1 MNKTSLFF
9 VAFTITFL
17 SVFSQKPQ
25 NNQISIT
32 GNIIDSNTK
41 EPLEYATVVLNN
53 IETKQLSGGITDEK
67 GNFTIKI
74 IPGTYDI
81 SFEFIS
87 FKTIKIPKK
96 IINSSVNFGTIK
108 LSEDSDKLDEIVIIA
123 EKSTVEIRLDKRI
136 YNVGKDMTV
145 KGGSASD
152 VLDNVPSVDVDV
164 EGNVSLRGNE
174 NVRILIDGKP
184 SALVGLSGTEALRQL
199 PADAIERVEVVTS
212 PSARYDAEG
221 TAGILNIILRKGV
234 ATGLNGSLNTTI
246 GDPTQYRIASNIN
259 FRTKKINFFTNLG
272 YRNSSGP
279 GNFLTNLSTFE
290 NESVNSLR
298 IEDRDFERNRNGY
311 NINLG
316 LEYFLSNESS
326 ITGTYFYRDSDNKNL
341 STNTIQVFD
350 ANNILE
356 FSDVRIQDEDEID
369 ETSQISLN
377 YTNNL
382 NSSGHKLTIDFQ
394 YSDSKEIETAF
405 IDDALASEKNITTE
419 NSKSTLIQS
428 DYVLPIGEH
437 MQFEL
442 GYRGDFQDLNSNFL
456 VNRIP
461 ELDFN
466 PSNNLIFKQNVNAIY
481 SQFGNKI
488 SKFSYLLGLRTEITD
503 VKVRLTNTNENF
515 DYRYTEVF
523 PTINF
528 GLERTDNQSF
538 TLGYSRRLRRPR
550 YWYLNPFESR
560 NSQNVIYKGNPGLIP
575 TFTNSFDLG
584 FLQKI
589 GKLTLNSSIYFQH
602 SVNAIQR
609 VTRDEIRLLDGVNQV
624 ITIREPINLASEDRY
639 GFELTANY
647 NPSKKV
653 RLSGSFNVF
662 QQESKGLYEYNKFT
676 IDETSGAII
685 SSPEIQDL
693 GNINNSWFS
702 RFNATFTLP
711 WKIQMQNR
719 LSYRGP
725 RYTAQSESKGMFS
738 ANIALSK
745 DVFSEKGTLVLNVS
759 DVFNSRKWRSTNFNP
774 NKENPTS
781 INSQES
787 QWRVRQI
794 SLNFTYRFNQKK
806 NQGRERRGGEDY
818 EGCLLYT
825 SPSPRDRG

>member
-9 VAFTITFL
+9 VIFTITFL

-53 IETKQLSGGITDEK
+53 IETNQLSGGITDEK

-96 IINSSVNFGTIK
+96 IINSSINFGTIK

-488 SKFSYLLGLRTEITD
+488 NKFSYLLGLRTEITD

-609 VTRDEIRLLDGVNQV
+609 VSRDEIRLLDGVNQV

-818 EGCLLYT
+818 EGDEGFST
-825 SPSPRDRG
+825 P

>member
-9 VAFTITFL
+9 VVLIFTFL
-17 SVFSQKPQ
+17 NVFSQKPQ
-25 NNQISIT
+25 NIQISII
-32 GNIIDSNTK
+32 GNIVDSKTN

-53 IETKQLSGGITDEK
+53 QKTKQLSGGITDEK
-67 GNFTIKI
+67 GNFNIKVN
-74 IPGTYDI
+74 PGIYDI

-87 FKTIKIPKK
+87 FKTIKLPNKT
-96 IINSSVNFGTIK
+96 INSSINFGTIK

-184 SALVGLSGTEALRQL
+184 SALVGLSGTDALRQL

-234 ATGLNGSLNTTI
+234 AKGFNGSMNATV
-246 GDPTQYRIASNIN
+246 GDPKQYRIASNVN
-259 FRTKKINFFTNLG
+259 YRTKKVNFFTNLG

-279 GNFLTNLSTFE
+279 GKYLTNLTIFE
-290 NESVNSLR
+290 NESINSLR

-316 LEYFLSNESS
+316 LEYFLSDKSS
-326 ITGTYFYRDSDNKNL
+326 ITGTYFYRDSDNQNL
-341 STNTIQVFD
+341 STNNIRVFD
-350 ANNILE
+350 INNVLE
-356 FSDVRIQDEDEID
+356 FSDVRVQNEDEID
-369 ETSQISLN
+369 KTSQISLN
-377 YTNNL
+377 YTNNI
-382 NSSGHKLTIDFQ
+382 NNSGHKLTIDIQ
-394 YSDSKEIETAF
+394 HSDSEEIEA
-405 IDDALASEKNITTE
+405 ALIEDSLALENNITSEKSN
-419 NSKSTLIQS
+419 NTLIQT
-428 DYVLPIGEH
+428 DYVLPIGES

-456 VNRIP
+456 VNRTP

-481 SQFGNKI
+481 SQFGSKI
-488 SKFSYLLGLRTEITD
+488 NKFSYLLGLRTEITD

-515 DYRYTEVF
+515 DYNYSELF
-523 PTINF
+523 PTVNF
-528 GLERTDNQSF
+528 GFERTENQSF

-560 NSQNVIYKGNPGLIP
+560 NSQNIIYKGNPGLIP

-589 GKLTLNSSIYFQH
+589 GKLTLNSSIYYQH
-602 SVNAIQR
+602 SINAIQR
-609 VTRDEIRLLDGVNQV
+609 VSRDEIRLLDGVNQV

-653 RLSGSFNVF
+653 RFSGSFNVF
-662 QQESKGLYEYNKFT
+662 QQESKGIYEYNKFT
-676 IDETSGAII
+676 VDDLSGAI
-685 SSPEIQDL
+685 SSTPEIQDL
-693 GNINNSWFS
+693 GNINSSWFS
-702 RFNATFTLP
+702 RFNATFSLP
-711 WKIQMQNR
+711 WDMQMQNR

-725 RYTAQSESKGMFS
+725 RYTAQSESKGIFS
-738 ANIALSK
+738 TNVAISK
-745 DVFSEKGTLVLNVS
+745 DLFSEKGTLVLNVS
-759 DVFNSRKWRSTNFNP
+759 DLFNSRKWKSTNFNP

-781 INSQES
+781 INYQES
-787 QWRVRQI
+787 QWRVRQV

-806 NQGRERRGGEDY
+806 NQVRERGGNEDYDGGE
-818 EGCLLYT
+818 GF
-825 SPSPRDRG
+825 SKP

>member
-96 IINSSVNFGTIK
+96 IINSSINFGTIK

-272 YRNSSGP
+272 YRNSLGP

-488 SKFSYLLGLRTEITD
+488 NKFSYLLGLRTEITD

-818 EGCLLYT
+818 EGDEGFST
-825 SPSPRDRG
+825 P

>member
-1 MNKTSLFF
+1 MNKISLFF
-9 VAFTITFL
+9 VTFALTFL

-53 IETKQLSGGITDEK
+53 LETKQLSGGITDEK

-74 IPGTYDI
+74 IPGAYDI

-87 FKTIKIPKK
+87 FKTIKISKK
-96 IINSSVNFGTIK
+96 IINSSLNFGTIK

-184 SALVGLSGTEALRQL
+184 SALVGLSGSDALRQL

-246 GDPTQYRIASNIN
+246 GDPIQYSIASNIN

-272 YRNSSGP
+272 YRNSSSP

-298 IEDRDFERNRNGY
+298 IEDRDFERKRNGY

-341 STNTIQVFD
+341 STNAIQVFD
-350 ANNILE
+350 VNNILE
-356 FSDVRIQDEDEID
+356 YSDVRVQDEDEID

-377 YTNNL
+377 YTNNI
-382 NSSGHKLTIDFQ
+382 NNSGHKLTIDFQ

-405 IDDALASEKNITTE
+405 IDDSLASENNITTE

-466 PSNNLIFKQNVNAIY
+466 PSNNLTFKQNVNAIY

-488 SKFSYLLGLRTEITD
+488 NKFSYLLGLRTEITD

-609 VTRDEIRLLDGVNQV
+609 VSRDEIRLLDGVNQV

-685 SSPEIQDL
+685 SMPETQDL

-745 DVFSEKGTLVLNVS
+745 DVLSEKGTLVLNVS
-759 DVFNSRKWRSTNFNP
+759 DVFNSRRWRSTNFNP

-781 INSQES
+781 INNQES
-787 QWRVRQI
+787 QWRVRQV

-806 NQGRERRGGEDY
+806 KQGREQRGGEDY
-818 EGCLLYT
+818 EGGEGFST
-825 SPSPRDRG
+825 P

>member
-74 IPGTYDI
+74 ISGTYDI

-488 SKFSYLLGLRTEITD
+488 NKFSYLLGLRTEITD

-818 EGCLLYT
+818 EGEEGFST
-825 SPSPRDRG
+825 P

>member
-74 IPGTYDI
+74 ISGTYDI

-488 SKFSYLLGLRTEITD
+488 NKFSYLLGLRTEITD

-818 EGCLLYT
+818 EGDEGFST
-825 SPSPRDRG
+825 P

>member
-1 MNKTSLFF
+1 MNKISLFF
-9 VAFTITFL
+9 ITFALTFL

-53 IETKQLSGGITDEK
+53 LETKQLSGGITDEK

-74 IPGTYDI
+74 IPGAYDI

-87 FKTIKIPKK
+87 FKTIKISKK
-96 IINSSVNFGTIK
+96 IINSSLNFGTIK

-184 SALVGLSGTEALRQL
+184 SALVGLSGSDALRQL

-272 YRNSSGP
+272 YRNSSSP

-298 IEDRDFERNRNGY
+298 IEDRDFERKRNGY

-341 STNTIQVFD
+341 STNAIQVFD
-350 ANNILE
+350 VNNILE
-356 FSDVRIQDEDEID
+356 YSDVRVQDEDEID

-377 YTNNL
+377 YTNNI
-382 NSSGHKLTIDFQ
+382 NNSGHKLTIDFQ

-405 IDDALASEKNITTE
+405 IDDSLASEKNITTE

-466 PSNNLIFKQNVNAIY
+466 PSNNLTFKQNVNAIY

-488 SKFSYLLGLRTEITD
+488 NKFSYLLGLRTEITD

-560 NSQNVIYKGNPGLIP
+560 NSQNVISKGNPGLIP

-609 VTRDEIRLLDGVNQV
+609 VSRDEIRLLDGVNQV

-685 SSPEIQDL
+685 SMPETQDL

-759 DVFNSRKWRSTNFNP
+759 DVFNSRRWRSTNFNP

-781 INSQES
+781 INNQES
-787 QWRVRQI
+787 QWRVRQV

-806 NQGRERRGGEDY
+806 KQGREQRGGEDY
-818 EGCLLYT
+818 EGGEGFST
-825 SPSPRDRG
+825 P

>member
-1 MNKTSLFF
+1 MNKTSLLF
-9 VAFTITFL
+9 VTFAITFL
-17 SVFSQKPQ
+17 SVFSQKAQ

-53 IETKQLSGGITDEK
+53 EETKQLSGGITDEK

-87 FKTIKIPKK
+87 FKTIKISKK
-96 IINSSVNFGTIK
+96 IINSSLNFGTIK

-184 SALVGLSGTEALRQL
+184 SALVGLSGSDALRQL

-272 YRNSSGP
+272 YRNSSSP

-488 SKFSYLLGLRTEITD
+488 NKFSYLLGLRTEITD

-818 EGCLLYT
+818 EGDEGFST
-825 SPSPRDRG
+825 P

>member
-9 VAFTITFL
+9 VTFAITFL

-53 IETKQLSGGITDEK
+53 LETKQLSGGITDEK

-87 FKTIKIPKK
+87 FKTIKISKK
-96 IINSSVNFGTIK
+96 IINSSLNFGTIK

-184 SALVGLSGTEALRQL
+184 SALVGLSGSDALRQL

-246 GDPTQYRIASNIN
+246 GDPIQYSIASNIN

-272 YRNSSGP
+272 YRNSSSP
-279 GNFLTNLSTFE
+279 GKFLTNLSTFE

-298 IEDRDFERNRNGY
+298 IEDRDFERKRNGY

-341 STNTIQVFD
+341 STNAIQVFD
-350 ANNILE
+350 VNNILE
-356 FSDVRIQDEDEID
+356 YSDVRVQDEDEID

-377 YTNNL
+377 YTNNI

-405 IDDALASEKNITTE
+405 IDDSLASEKNITTE

-466 PSNNLIFKQNVNAIY
+466 PSNNLTFKQNVNAIY

-488 SKFSYLLGLRTEITD
+488 NKFSYLLGLRTEITD

-609 VTRDEIRLLDGVNQV
+609 VSRDEIRLLDGVNQV

-676 IDETSGAII
+676 IDETSGAIT
-685 SSPEIQDL
+685 SMPETQDL

-738 ANIALSK
+738 ANIALSR

-818 EGCLLYT
+818 EGGEGFST
-825 SPSPRDRG
+825 P

>member
-9 VAFTITFL
+9 VIFTVMFTV
-17 SVFSQKPQ
+17 VFGQKPQ
-25 NNQISIT
+25 NAQILIT
-32 GNIIDSNTK
+32 GNIVDSKTN
-41 EPLEYATVVLNN
+41 EPLEYATVLLNN
-53 IETKQLSGGITDEK
+53 QKTKQLSGGITDEK
-67 GNFTIKI
+67 GNFNIKI
-74 IPGTYDI
+74 NPGIYDI

-87 FKTIKIPKK
+87 FKTINLPNKT
-96 IINSSVNFGTIK
+96 INSSINFGTIK

-184 SALVGLSGTEALRQL
+184 SALVGLSGTDALRQL

-221 TAGILNIILRKGV
+221 TAGILNIILRKGI
-234 ATGLNGSLNTTI
+234 ATGLNGSMNATI
-246 GDPTQYRIASNIN
+246 GDPKQYRIASNVN
-259 FRTKKINFFTNLG
+259 YRTKKINFFTNLG

-279 GNFLTNLSTFE
+279 GKYLTNLTIFE
-290 NESVNSLR
+290 NESINSLR

-316 LEYFLSNESS
+316 LEYFLSTKSS
-326 ITGTYFYRDSDNKNL
+326 ITGTYFYRDSDNQNL
-341 STNTIQVFD
+341 STNSISVFD
-350 ANNILE
+350 INNILE
-356 FSDVRIQDEDEID
+356 FSDVRVQNEDEID
-369 ETSQISLN
+369 KTSQISLN
-377 YTNNL
+377 YTNNI
-382 NSSGHKLTIDFQ
+382 NNSGHKLTIDIQ
-394 YSDSKEIETAF
+394 HSDSEETETAL
-405 IDDALASEKNITTE
+405 IEDSLALENNTTIE
-419 NSKSTLIQS
+419 NSKNTLIQT
-428 DYVLPIGEH
+428 DYVLPIGENI
-437 MQFEL
+437 QFEL

-456 VNRIP
+456 VNRTP

-481 SQFGNKI
+481 SQFGSKI
-488 SKFSYLLGLRTEITD
+488 NKFSYLLGLRTEITD

-515 DYRYTEVF
+515 DYNYSELF

-528 GLERTDNQSF
+528 GFERTEDQSF

-560 NSQNVIYKGNPGLIP
+560 NSQNIIYKGNPGLIP

-589 GKLTLNSSIYFQH
+589 GKLTLNSSIYYQH

-609 VTRDEIRLLDGVNQV
+609 VSRDEIRLLDGVNQV
-624 ITIREPINLASEDRY
+624 ITIREPINLTSEDRY

-662 QQESKGLYEYNKFT
+662 QQESKGVYEYNKFT
-676 IDETSGAII
+676 VDDTSGLI
-685 SSPEIQDL
+685 SSTPEIQDL
-693 GNINNSWFS
+693 GNINSSWFS
-702 RFNATFTLP
+702 RFNATFSLP
-711 WKIQMQNR
+711 WDMQMQNR

-725 RYTAQSESKGMFS
+725 RYTAQSESKGIFS
-738 ANIALSK
+738 TNVAISK
-745 DVFSEKGTLVLNVS
+745 DLFSDKGTLVLNVS
-759 DVFNSRKWRSTNFNP
+759 DLFNSRKWKSTNFNP

-781 INSQES
+781 VNYQES
-787 QWRVRQI
+787 QWRVRQV

-806 NQGRERRGGEDY
+806 NQERERGGNEDYDGGE
-818 EGCLLYT
+818 GF
-825 SPSPRDRG
+825 SKP

>member
-1 MNKTSLFF
+1 LN
-9 VAFTITFL
+9 
-17 SVFSQKPQ
+17 VFSQKPQ
-25 NNQISIT
+25 NIQISII
-32 GNIIDSNTK
+32 GNIVDSKTN
-41 EPLEYATVVLNN
+41 EPLEYATIVLNN
-53 IETKQLSGGITDEK
+53 QKTKQLSGGITDEK
-67 GNFTIKI
+67 GNFNIKVN
-74 IPGTYDI
+74 PGIYDI

-87 FKTIKIPKK
+87 FKTIKLPNKT
-96 IINSSVNFGTIK
+96 INSSINFGTIK

-184 SALVGLSGTEALRQL
+184 SALVGLSGTDALRQL

-234 ATGLNGSLNTTI
+234 AKGFNGSMNATV
-246 GDPTQYRIASNIN
+246 GDPKQYRIASNVN
-259 FRTKKINFFTNLG
+259 YRTKKVNFFTNLG

-279 GNFLTNLSTFE
+279 GKYLTNLTIFE
-290 NESVNSLR
+290 NESINSLR

-316 LEYFLSNESS
+316 LEYFLSDKSS
-326 ITGTYFYRDSDNKNL
+326 ITGTYFYRDSDNQNL
-341 STNTIQVFD
+341 STNNISVFD
-350 ANNILE
+350 INNVLE
-356 FSDVRIQDEDEID
+356 FSDVRVQNEDEID
-369 ETSQISLN
+369 KTSQISLN
-377 YTNNL
+377 YTNNI
-382 NSSGHKLTIDFQ
+382 NNSGHKLTIDIQ
-394 YSDSKEIETAF
+394 HSDSEEIEA
-405 IDDALASEKNITTE
+405 ALIEDSLALENNITSEKSN
-419 NSKSTLIQS
+419 NTLIQT
-428 DYVLPIGEH
+428 DYVLPIGES

-456 VNRIP
+456 VNRTP

-481 SQFGNKI
+481 SQFGSKI
-488 SKFSYLLGLRTEITD
+488 NKFSYLLGLRTEITD

-515 DYRYTEVF
+515 DYNYSELF
-523 PTINF
+523 PTVNF
-528 GLERTDNQSF
+528 GFERTENQSF

-560 NSQNVIYKGNPGLIP
+560 NSQNIIYKGNPGLIP

-589 GKLTLNSSIYFQH
+589 GKLTLNSSIYYQH
-602 SVNAIQR
+602 SINAIQR
-609 VTRDEIRLLDGVNQV
+609 VSRDEIRLLDGVNQV

-653 RLSGSFNVF
+653 RFSGSFNVF
-662 QQESKGLYEYNKFT
+662 QQESKGIYEYNKFT
-676 IDETSGAII
+676 VDDLSGAI
-685 SSPEIQDL
+685 SSTPEIQDL
-693 GNINNSWFS
+693 GNINSSWFS
-702 RFNATFTLP
+702 RFNATFSLP
-711 WKIQMQNR
+711 WDMQMQNR

-725 RYTAQSESKGMFS
+725 RYTAQSESKGIFS
-738 ANIALSK
+738 TNVAISK
-745 DVFSEKGTLVLNVS
+745 DLFSEKGTLVLNVS
-759 DVFNSRKWRSTNFNP
+759 DLFNSRKWKSTNFNP

-781 INSQES
+781 INYQES
-787 QWRVRQI
+787 QWRVRQV

-806 NQGRERRGGEDY
+806 NQVRERGGNEDYDGGE
-818 EGCLLYT
+818 GF
-825 SPSPRDRG
+825 SKP

>member
-9 VAFTITFL
+9 VTFAITFL

-53 IETKQLSGGITDEK
+53 LETKQLSGGITDEK

-87 FKTIKIPKK
+87 FKTIKISKK
-96 IINSSVNFGTIK
+96 IINSSLNFGTIK

-184 SALVGLSGTEALRQL
+184 SALVGLSGSDALRQL

-272 YRNSSGP
+272 YRNSSSP
-279 GNFLTNLSTFE
+279 GKFLTNLSTFE

-298 IEDRDFERNRNGY
+298 IEDRDFERKRNGY

-341 STNTIQVFD
+341 STNAIQVFD
-350 ANNILE
+350 VNNILE
-356 FSDVRIQDEDEID
+356 YSDVRVQDEDEID

-377 YTNNL
+377 YTNNI

-405 IDDALASEKNITTE
+405 IDDSLASEKNITTE

-488 SKFSYLLGLRTEITD
+488 NKFSYLLGLRTEITD

-609 VTRDEIRLLDGVNQV
+609 VSRDEIRLLDGVNQV

-676 IDETSGAII
+676 IDETSGAIT
-685 SSPEIQDL
+685 SMPETQDL

-738 ANIALSK
+738 ANIALSR

-818 EGCLLYT
+818 EGGEGFST
-825 SPSPRDRG
+825 P

>member
-818 EGCLLYT
+818 EGDEGFST
-825 SPSPRDRG
+825 P

>member
-272 YRNSSGP
+272 YRNSSSP

-488 SKFSYLLGLRTEITD
+488 NKFSYLLGLRTEITD

-818 EGCLLYT
+818 EGDEGFST
-825 SPSPRDRG
+825 P

>member
-272 YRNSSGP
+272 YRNSLGP

-488 SKFSYLLGLRTEITD
+488 NKFSYLLGLRTEITD

-818 EGCLLYT
+818 EGDEGFST
-825 SPSPRDRG
+825 P

>member
-1 MNKTSLFF
+1 MNKTSLLF
-9 VAFTITFL
+9 VTFAITFL
-17 SVFSQKPQ
+17 SVFSQKAQ

-53 IETKQLSGGITDEK
+53 EETKQLSGGITDEK

-87 FKTIKIPKK
+87 FKTIKISKK
-96 IINSSVNFGTIK
+96 IINSSLNFGTIK

-488 SKFSYLLGLRTEITD
+488 NKFSYLLGLRTEITD

-818 EGCLLYT
+818 EGDEGFST
-825 SPSPRDRG
+825 P

>member
-9 VAFTITFL
+9 VTFAITFL

-53 IETKQLSGGITDEK
+53 LETKQLSGGITDEK

-74 IPGTYDI
+74 IPGTYDV

-87 FKTIKIPKK
+87 FKTIKISKK
-96 IINSSVNFGTIK
+96 IINSSLNFGTIK

-184 SALVGLSGTEALRQL
+184 SALVGLSGSDALRQL

-246 GDPTQYRIASNIN
+246 GDPIQYSIASNIN

-272 YRNSSGP
+272 YRNSSSP
-279 GNFLTNLSTFE
+279 GKFLTNLSTFE

-298 IEDRDFERNRNGY
+298 IEDRDFERKRNGY

-341 STNTIQVFD
+341 STNAIQVFD
-350 ANNILE
+350 VNNILE
-356 FSDVRIQDEDEID
+356 YSDVRVQDEDEID

-377 YTNNL
+377 YTNNI

-405 IDDALASEKNITTE
+405 IDDSLASEKNITTE

-466 PSNNLIFKQNVNAIY
+466 PSNNLTFKQNVNAIY

-488 SKFSYLLGLRTEITD
+488 NKFSYLLGLRTEITD

-609 VTRDEIRLLDGVNQV
+609 VSRDEIRLLDGVNQV

-662 QQESKGLYEYNKFT
+662 QQESKGLYEYNKFS
-676 IDETSGAII
+676 IDETSGAIT
-685 SSPEIQDL
+685 SMPETQDL

-738 ANIALSK
+738 ANIALSR

-818 EGCLLYT
+818 EGGEGFST
-825 SPSPRDRG
+825 P

>member
-1 MNKTSLFF
+1 MNKISLFF
-9 VAFTITFL
+9 VTFALTFL

-53 IETKQLSGGITDEK
+53 LETKQLSGGITDEK

-74 IPGTYDI
+74 IPGTYDV

-87 FKTIKIPKK
+87 FKTIKISKK
-96 IINSSVNFGTIK
+96 IINSSLNFGTIK

-184 SALVGLSGTEALRQL
+184 SALVGLSGSDALRQL

-272 YRNSSGP
+272 YRNSSSP

-298 IEDRDFERNRNGY
+298 IEDRDFERKRNGY

-341 STNTIQVFD
+341 STNAIQVFD
-350 ANNILE
+350 VNNILE
-356 FSDVRIQDEDEID
+356 YSDVRVQDEDEID

-377 YTNNL
+377 YTNNI
-382 NSSGHKLTIDFQ
+382 NNSGHKLTIDFQ

-405 IDDALASEKNITTE
+405 IDDSLASENNITTE

-466 PSNNLIFKQNVNAIY
+466 PSNNLTFKQNVNAIY

-488 SKFSYLLGLRTEITD
+488 NKFSYLLGLRTEITD

-609 VTRDEIRLLDGVNQV
+609 VSRDEIRLLDGVNQV

-676 IDETSGAII
+676 INETSGAII
-685 SSPEIQDL
+685 SMPEIQDL

-745 DVFSEKGTLVLNVS
+745 DVLSEKGTLVLNVS
-759 DVFNSRKWRSTNFNP
+759 DVFNSRRWRSTNFNP

-781 INSQES
+781 INNQES
-787 QWRVRQI
+787 QWRVRQV

-806 NQGRERRGGEDY
+806 KQGREQRGGEDY
-818 EGCLLYT
+818 EGGEGFST
-825 SPSPRDRG
+825 P

>member
-1 MNKTSLFF
+1 MNKISLFF
-9 VAFTITFL
+9 VTFALTFL

-53 IETKQLSGGITDEK
+53 LETKQLSGGITDEK

-74 IPGTYDI
+74 IPGTYDVN
-81 SFEFIS
+81 FEFIS
-87 FKTIKIPKK
+87 FKTIKISKK
-96 IINSSVNFGTIK
+96 IINSSLNFGTIK

-184 SALVGLSGTEALRQL
+184 SALVGLSGSDALRQL

-466 PSNNLIFKQNVNAIY
+466 PSNNLTFKQNVNAIY

-488 SKFSYLLGLRTEITD
+488 NKFSYLLGLRTEITD

-676 IDETSGAII
+676 INETSGAII
-685 SSPEIQDL
+685 SMPETQDL

-745 DVFSEKGTLVLNVS
+745 DVLSEKGTLVLNVS
-759 DVFNSRKWRSTNFNP
+759 DVFNSRRWRSTNFNP

-781 INSQES
+781 INNQES
-787 QWRVRQI
+787 QWRVRQV

-806 NQGRERRGGEDY
+806 KQGREQRGGEDY
-818 EGCLLYT
+818 EGGEGFST
-825 SPSPRDRG
+825 P

>member
-1 MNKTSLFF
+1 MNKISLFF
-9 VAFTITFL
+9 VTFALTFL

-53 IETKQLSGGITDEK
+53 LETKQLSGGITDEK

-87 FKTIKIPKK
+87 FKTIKISKK
-96 IINSSVNFGTIK
+96 IINSSLNFGTIK

-184 SALVGLSGTEALRQL
+184 SALVGLSGSDALRQL

-272 YRNSSGP
+272 YTNSSSP

-298 IEDRDFERNRNGY
+298 IEDRDFERKRNGY

-341 STNTIQVFD
+341 STNAIQVFD
-350 ANNILE
+350 VNNILE
-356 FSDVRIQDEDEID
+356 YSDVRVQDEDEID

-377 YTNNL
+377 YTNNI
-382 NSSGHKLTIDFQ
+382 NNSGHKLTIDFQ

-405 IDDALASEKNITTE
+405 IDDSLASENNITTE

-466 PSNNLIFKQNVNAIY
+466 PSNNLTFKQNVNAIY

-488 SKFSYLLGLRTEITD
+488 NKFSYLLGLRTEITD

-560 NSQNVIYKGNPGLIP
+560 NSQNVISKGNPGLIP

-609 VTRDEIRLLDGVNQV
+609 VSRDEIRLLDGVNQV

-685 SSPEIQDL
+685 SMPETQDL

-745 DVFSEKGTLVLNVS
+745 DVLSEKGTLVLNVS
-759 DVFNSRKWRSTNFNP
+759 DVFNSRRWRSTNFNP

-781 INSQES
+781 INNQES
-787 QWRVRQI
+787 QWRVRQV

-806 NQGRERRGGEDY
+806 KQGREQRGGEDY
-818 EGCLLYT
+818 EGGEGFST
-825 SPSPRDRG
+825 P

>member
-9 VAFTITFL
+9 VVLIFTFL
-17 SVFSQKPQ
+17 NVFSQKPQ
-25 NNQISIT
+25 NIQISII
-32 GNIIDSNTK
+32 GNIVDSKTN

-53 IETKQLSGGITDEK
+53 QKTKQLSGGITDEK
-67 GNFTIKI
+67 GNFNIKVN
-74 IPGTYDI
+74 PGIYDI

-87 FKTIKIPKK
+87 FKTIKLPNKT
-96 IINSSVNFGTIK
+96 INSSINFGTIK

-184 SALVGLSGTEALRQL
+184 SALVGLSGTDALRQL

-234 ATGLNGSLNTTI
+234 AKGFNGSMNATV
-246 GDPTQYRIASNIN
+246 GDPKQYRIASNVN
-259 FRTKKINFFTNLG
+259 YRTKKVNFFTNLG

-279 GNFLTNLSTFE
+279 GKYLTNLTIFE
-290 NESVNSLR
+290 NESINSLR

-316 LEYFLSNESS
+316 LEYFLSDKSS
-326 ITGTYFYRDSDNKNL
+326 ITGTYFYRDSDNQNL
-341 STNTIQVFD
+341 STNNISVFD
-350 ANNILE
+350 INNVLE
-356 FSDVRIQDEDEID
+356 FSDVRVQNEDEID
-369 ETSQISLN
+369 KTSQISLN
-377 YTNNL
+377 YTNNI
-382 NSSGHKLTIDFQ
+382 NNSGHKLTIDIQ
-394 YSDSKEIETAF
+394 HSDSEEIEA
-405 IDDALASEKNITTE
+405 ALIEDSLALENNITSEKSN
-419 NSKSTLIQS
+419 NTLIQT
-428 DYVLPIGEH
+428 DYVLPIGES

-456 VNRIP
+456 VNRTP

-481 SQFGNKI
+481 SQFGSKI
-488 SKFSYLLGLRTEITD
+488 NKFSYLLGLRTEITD

-515 DYRYTEVF
+515 DYNYSELF
-523 PTINF
+523 PTVNF
-528 GLERTDNQSF
+528 GFERTENQSF

-560 NSQNVIYKGNPGLIP
+560 NSQNIIYKGNPGLIP

-589 GKLTLNSSIYFQH
+589 GKLTLNSSIYYQH
-602 SVNAIQR
+602 SINAIQR
-609 VTRDEIRLLDGVNQV
+609 VSRDEIRLLDGVNQV

-653 RLSGSFNVF
+653 RFSGSFNVF
-662 QQESKGLYEYNKFT
+662 QQESKGIYEYNKFT
-676 IDETSGAII
+676 VDDLSGAI
-685 SSPEIQDL
+685 SSTPEIQDL
-693 GNINNSWFS
+693 GNINSSWFS
-702 RFNATFTLP
+702 RFNATFSLP
-711 WKIQMQNR
+711 WDMQMQNR

-725 RYTAQSESKGMFS
+725 RYTAQSESKGIFS
-738 ANIALSK
+738 TNVAISK
-745 DVFSEKGTLVLNVS
+745 DLFSEKGTLVLNVS
-759 DVFNSRKWRSTNFNP
+759 DLFNSRKWKSTNFNP

-781 INSQES
+781 INYQES
-787 QWRVRQI
+787 QWRVRQV

-806 NQGRERRGGEDY
+806 NQVRERGGNEDYDGGE
-818 EGCLLYT
+818 GF
-825 SPSPRDRG
+825 SKP

>member
-9 VAFTITFL
+9 VTFAITFL

-53 IETKQLSGGITDEK
+53 LETKQLSGGITDEK

-87 FKTIKIPKK
+87 FKTIKISKK
-96 IINSSVNFGTIK
+96 IINSSLNFGTIK

-184 SALVGLSGTEALRQL
+184 SALVGLSGSDALRQL
-199 PADAIERVEVVTS
+199 PANAIERVEVVTS

-272 YRNSSGP
+272 YRNSSSP
-279 GNFLTNLSTFE
+279 GKFLTNLSTFE

-298 IEDRDFERNRNGY
+298 IEDRDFERKRNGY

-341 STNTIQVFD
+341 STNAIQVFD
-350 ANNILE
+350 VNNILE
-356 FSDVRIQDEDEID
+356 YSDVRVQDEDEID

-377 YTNNL
+377 YTNNI

-405 IDDALASEKNITTE
+405 IDDSLASEKNITTE

-466 PSNNLIFKQNVNAIY
+466 PSNNLTFKQNVNAIY

-488 SKFSYLLGLRTEITD
+488 NKFSYLLGLRTEITD

-609 VTRDEIRLLDGVNQV
+609 VSRDEIRLLDGVNQV

-676 IDETSGAII
+676 IDEASGAII
-685 SSPEIQDL
+685 SLPEIQDL
-693 GNINNSWFS
+693 GNTNNSWFS

-738 ANIALSK
+738 ANIALSR

-818 EGCLLYT
+818 EGGEGF
-825 SPSPRDRG
+825 SAP

>member
-74 IPGTYDI
+74 ISGTYDI

-466 PSNNLIFKQNVNAIY
+466 PSNNLTFKQNVNAIY

-488 SKFSYLLGLRTEITD
+488 NKFSYLLGLRTEITD

-676 IDETSGAII
+676 INETSGAII
-685 SSPEIQDL
+685 SMPETQDL

-818 EGCLLYT
+818 EGDEGFST
-825 SPSPRDRG
+825 P